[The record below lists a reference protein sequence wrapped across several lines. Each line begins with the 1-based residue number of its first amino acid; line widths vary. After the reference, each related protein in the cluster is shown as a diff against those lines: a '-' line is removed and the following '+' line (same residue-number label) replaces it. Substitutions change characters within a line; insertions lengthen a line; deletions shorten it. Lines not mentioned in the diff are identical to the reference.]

1 MFWEGLATGFL
12 LCAPLGPIGILC
24 LQRTLLEGRTAGAL
38 AVLGA
43 ALVDAVYA
51 LLAGWG
57 FTLLNVFLRE
67 NRGRLYP
74 AAGAVLV
81 AVGIRLFRRRSDT
94 GAREP
99 SIPERRMRCLRGAF
113 FTSAG
118 VMLSNPL
125 PILVLSAVF
134 SALQPRDADSF
145 LLAGWVAGVFAG
157 SSLWAPFFVLGAGIL
172 SPIVRRLSP
181 GLLNRLS
188 GAALFACGLA
198 VAGASWFA
206 APP

>member
-24 LQRTLLEGRTAGAL
+24 LQRTLVEGRAAGVL

-43 ALVDAVYA
+43 AVVDAAFA

-57 FTLLNVFLRE
+57 LALLNPFLLE
-67 NRGRLYP
+67 NRGVIYP
-74 AAGAVLV
+74 AAGAVL
-81 AVGIRLFRRRSDT
+81 AGVGIRVFRRRGSG
-94 GAREP
+94 GARRP
-99 SIPERRMRCLRGAF
+99 SLPDRRVRSLPGAF

-118 VMLSNPL
+118 IMLSNPL

-134 SALQPRDADSF
+134 SALPPRSAGPF
-145 LLAGWVAGVFAG
+145 ALAGWVAGVFAG
-157 SSLWAPFFVLGAGIL
+157 SSLWAPLLVLGAGIL
-172 SPIVRRLSP
+172 TPLVSRVSPLFLS
-181 GLLNRLS
+181 RLS
-188 GAALFACGLA
+188 GAALFACGLV
-198 VAGASWFA
+198 VAGAPWFS